1 MNGLS
6 FRFANFGN
14 HRHSLPLPSLRSV
27 ALSVTLLPGAAL
39 LVTSFVRLSQ
49 QNIEF
54 ILKIVG
60 SVCHAAVSAISRFD
74 CAPEIVNQGMR
85 PVFFGLAAGSVT
97 ALALGGLISAQL
109 FQTSAHNPLLF
120 AATMSILG
128 IAALLA
134 WFFPHAGQ
142 RCSLQCRRCARN
154 KSQSV
159 LANLSPAAMRDE
171 LASIQWLRLRAE

>member
-60 SVCHAAVSAISRFD
+60 SVLSR
-74 CAPEIVNQGMR
+74 CR
-85 PVFFGLAAGSVT
+85 
-97 ALALGGLISAQL
+97 
-109 FQTSAHNPLLF
+109 
-120 AATMSILG
+120 
-128 IAALLA
+128 
-134 WFFPHAGQ
+134 Q
-142 RCSLQCRRCARN
+142 RN
-154 KSQSV
+154 I
-159 LANLSPAAMRDE
+159 P
-171 LASIQWLRLRAE
+171 IRLRARDREPGDAAGVFRISGGIGHSSGSRRFDLRTTFSNFRP